1 MDDKGL
7 FKWKDAKVYL
17 IIIGCLIAIIGYYKP
32 ILALFWTIALA
43 YLIYHYIKTI
53 HDKEKEWTKYIEG
66 LSEEF
71 DSATKHA
78 VFNMPFSLVMLE
90 ADGTISW
97 YNTSFLDMIDEE
109 DILNKKIDELIPK
122 LKVEYILKDNQKS
135 PLYIIM

>member
-1 MDDKGL
+1 MDDKDL

-17 IIIGCLIAIIGYYKP
+17 IIIGCLIAIIAYYKP
-32 ILALFWTIALA
+32 VLALIWAVALA

-78 VFNMPFSLVMLE
+78 VFNMPFL
-90 ADGTISW
+90 
-97 YNTSFLDMIDEE
+97 
-109 DILNKKIDELIPK
+109 
-122 LKVEYILKDNQKS
+122 
-135 PLYIIM
+135 